1 MICAE
6 VHSDDYVR
14 QVKFDATKWFESASD
29 QEIINLINCD
39 FGGDYPADRVA
50 ENLSVFNQEL
60 SDFFSYF
67 DDKPVM
73 LNGDTVG
80 FECHVNVN
88 EAESWIKNNRPNLK
102 EYLDAK

>member
-1 MICAE
+1 MIRAE

-39 FGGDYPADRVA
+39 FGGDYPADSVA

-60 SDFFSYF
+60 SDFSLIL
-67 DDKPVM
+67 M
-73 LNGDTVG
+73 I
-80 FECHVNVN
+80 
-88 EAESWIKNNRPNLK
+88 SR
-102 EYLDAK
+102 